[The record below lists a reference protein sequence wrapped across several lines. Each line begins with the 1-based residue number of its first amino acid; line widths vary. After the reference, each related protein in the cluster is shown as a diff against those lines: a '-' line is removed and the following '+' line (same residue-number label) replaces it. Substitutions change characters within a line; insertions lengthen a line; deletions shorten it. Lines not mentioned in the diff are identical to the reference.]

1 MKNQAR
7 TVYLRVAVPPA
18 PKKMLKHLGVVLMV
32 TGLAVAAS
40 AEDITIHLLQNAS
53 TLRKTVQ
60 YLCDAE
66 AAKIGLPSGPFSV
79 EYINGG
85 GNSLVVVPVSGN
97 SLIFVNVTSGSGA
110 RYAAQQFIWWEAKG
124 TVTVYSD
131 ALTGK
136 LQSACRPV
144 QAKP

>member
-1 MKNQAR
+1 MRN
-7 TVYLRVAVPPA
+7 LVPPA
-18 PKKMLKHLGVVLMV
+18 AKMALKFLGFVLV
-32 TGLAVAAS
+32 LAGLANDAS
-40 AEDITIHLLQNAS
+40 AEDITIHLSENAS

-60 YLCDAE
+60 YLCNAD
-66 AAKIGLPSGPFSV
+66 AAKMGLPPGPFSV

-97 SLIFVNVTSGSGA
+97 SLIFASVVSGSGA
-110 RYAAQQFIWWEAKG
+110 RYAAQHFIWWEAKG

-136 LQSACRPV
+136 LQAACRPI